1 VYSCLRTLPAKACV
15 DQKGFGRRHDKGDL
29 ANAARDVLSPGLCCT
44 ARIVLRSGPSRTEQ
58 LLPNRTP
65 GRLACVS
72 DRVAAPFARHLGVL
86 SLEPWDEVWR
96 RNQHLVHQL
105 VEQRLVGGVT
115 FVEPAGRGPARVSY
129 PHPGVTSVRPQLR
142 LPRTAGGLVLIA
154 AQLRAGP
161 LRGIDRLWVNDAPLG
176 RFVVSRGVP
185 AFHDVT
191 DDWRETVNVPRVRH
205 RLVRAED
212 WLATHTQTVVCSDH
226 LARCWRERYGV
237 AAAVVPN
244 GVDLEAF
251 ARAVPVAL
259 SGPGPHVGYVGTLHA
274 ERLDVPLLVEL
285 ARAEGVGTVHLVGPD
300 HLDEDSRRDLD
311 HAGVLRHGPVP
322 HSEVAGWMVAM
333 DVLVCPHLVTP
344 FTLSLDAIK
353 AREYLAAGRPVVA
366 TPTSGFQDLSDD
378 EVAVVGRTEFVSAT
392 AAPPV
397 TGSADGVDGAGW
409 DARAVALARA
419 VGQR

>member
-1 VYSCLRTLPAKACV
+1 M
-15 DQKGFGRRHDKGDL
+15 
-29 ANAARDVLSPGLCCT
+29 T
-44 ARIVLRSGPSRTEQ
+44 AP
-58 LLPNRTP
+58 
-65 GRLACVS
+65 RLA
-72 DRVAAPFARHLGVL
+72 RHVGVL

-105 VEQRLVGGVT
+105 LEQHLVDRVT
-115 FVEPAGRGPARVSY
+115 FVEPAGRGPSALAH
-129 PHPGVTSVRPQLR
+129 PHPGVTTVRPRLR
-142 LPRTAGGLVLIA
+142 LPRRAGGLALVA
-154 AQLRAGP
+154 AELRAGP

-191 DDWRETVNVPRVRH
+191 DDWRETVNVPRVH
-205 RLVRAED
+205 QRLVRAED

-226 LARCWRERYGV
+226 LAQCWRERYGV
-237 AAAVVPN
+237 EAAVVPN

-300 HLDEDSRRDLD
+300 HLDEDSRPDRDP
-311 HAGVLRHGPVP
+311 AGVLRHGPVP